1 MRMNKKKIELNNKK
15 FKWILFCATLVLS
28 SLIIFGP
35 FIFGGK
41 FFIFK
46 DIGIDTF
53 QQYYPY
59 YVSAVVR
66 IREGIFG
73 VWNNQHALGTNL
85 INNISQTIDP
95 FGLLVILIG
104 VIGGTG
110 TIKYMLVFVQII
122 KVLFSAFL
130 CRKYLKIFNVSETAA
145 CLGAYLYAFSGHI
158 MLWGQHYLLGTASVY
173 IVLVLFF
180 LENVIRNSEI
190 KWRIGLSLSVAA
202 SVIYSYY
209 MSYMILLF
217 SGIYFCVR
225 IFYPDIKQS
234 WRTLL
239 KKAITILSSVIV
251 GLMMSGIILLPS
263 ASYLL
268 NSSSRFE
275 SHMTLVERFLLFFRY
290 IYPPVY
296 AGQAASRLMSNNLL
310 YINEGVLPGWGNY
323 YEMPNLFYTVFI
335 YLVFAQFIV
344 YMFKNMKKSLSKMVY
359 YAVCIFI
366 VGFILLNPGI
376 ATAFNGFAYPQ
387 GRYMFVIVPILALMT
402 SFVWSECI
410 EKGKISILGVIGG
423 AGFSFFVL
431 AYSFRRAAADVK
443 NYSVLYGIFILIFAI
458 VMVYIA
464 VQTKKKPYALAVL
477 MTLFVLTSVCDGI
490 ITNNQRVCVY
500 KDEFTQENGLNDKLE
515 NTKDALAYLKDIDSS
530 IYRVE
535 KTYVDVV
542 LVGDP
547 LLEGYAS
554 ITDYNSTVN
563 RHVLDF
569 YNNLYSGVTSG
580 DAFRIFNLNNP
591 TDIIPM
597 QLINL
602 KYLLSRELNEYQ
614 GFEYLNKVGDIYI
627 YKNIYANS
635 IAHWYTR
642 TISQDKCID
651 MSEEDKKNIVLNTAI
666 VEVENDIFS
675 EGVEAKAE
683 IGEFIETGSGCIE
696 GNIENSQ
703 QGILMLAIPDQ
714 QGWEIYVDGVQEKII
729 NVDYGFIGVRLSPGK
744 HTINAVYKIPYLREG
759 IILSFVGT
767 VLLLI
772 QIIFSKRLF
781 LSEKN

>member
-1 MRMNKKKIELNNKK
+1 MELNNKK
-15 FKWILFCATLVLS
+15 IKWILFCTALIVS

-35 FIFGGK
+35 FIFDGK
-41 FFIFK
+41 LFIFR

-59 YVSAVVR
+59 YVSAVER

-85 INNISQTIDP
+85 INNISQTVDP

-104 VIGGTG
+104 VISGTE
-110 TIKYMLVFVQII
+110 TIKYVLVFVQII
-122 KVLFSAFL
+122 KVLFAAFL
-130 CRKYLKIFNVSETAA
+130 CRKYLKLFNVSEMAA

-173 IVLVLFF
+173 IVLVLFC
-180 LENVIRNSEI
+180 LENAIRKTEI

-225 IFYPDIKQS
+225 IFYPGLKQS
-234 WRTLL
+234 WINIL
-239 KKAITILSSVIV
+239 KKAINILSSVIV
-251 GLMMSGIILLPS
+251 GLMVSGIILLPS
-263 ASYLL
+263 ASYLF

-335 YLVFAQFIV
+335 YLIFAQFVV
-344 YMFKNMKKSLSKMVY
+344 YVIKNMRKSLPKTVY
-359 YAVCIFI
+359 YTVCIFI

-387 GRYMFVIVPILALMT
+387 GRYMFVIIPILALMT

-423 AGFSFFVL
+423 LGFSFFVL
-431 AYSFRRAAADVK
+431 AYSFRRAAADVR
-443 NYSVLYGIFILIFAI
+443 NYSLLYGIFILIFAI
-458 VMVYIA
+458 VMIYIA
-464 VQTKKKPYALAVL
+464 VQMKKKPYALAIL
-477 MTLFVLTSVCDGI
+477 AILFALTSMCDGI

-500 KDEFTQENGLNDKLE
+500 KEEFTQEDGLNDKLK
-515 NTKDALAYLKDIDSS
+515 NTKDALDYLKSIDSS

-554 ITDYNSTVN
+554 ITDYNSTAN
-563 RHVLDF
+563 RHILDF
-569 YNNLYSGVTSG
+569 YNNLYSGATFG

-597 QLINL
+597 QLVNL
-602 KYLLSRELNEYQ
+602 KYLLTRDLIDYE
-614 GFEYLNKVGDIYI
+614 GFEYFNTVGEVHI
-627 YKNIYANS
+627 YKNKYANS

-666 VEVENDIFS
+666 VEVKNDIFS
-675 EGVEAKAE
+675 EGAESEAD
-683 IGEFIETGSGCIE
+683 IGEFVETGSGCIE
-696 GNIENSQ
+696 GNIENSE

-714 QGWEIYVDGVQEKII
+714 QGWEIYVDGVQEEII
-729 NVDYGFIGVRLSPGK
+729 NVDYGFIGVELSPGK
-744 HTINAVYKIPYLREG
+744 HVVNAIYKIPYLIEG
-759 IILSFVGT
+759 IILSFAGI

-772 QIIFSKRLF
+772 QIILGKRHR
-781 LSEKN
+781 LSEKR